1 MLKMVFLNA
10 RGIKG
15 RAGPLLQSTMRLCR
29 PMLILLKCKPD
40 RASSLSLLKSGSSGC
55 WTAISFQS
63 IPMSVMELMTQSRS
77 SLAAWARAAALGF
90 ADEGVEDAVL
100 EDSGFWTQGG
110 IVDVP
115 DWAGG
120 VVPTW
125 STRRLRSEAPGGLD
139 EGVEDEVVEG

>member
-1 MLKMVFLNA
+1 
-10 RGIKG
+10 
-15 RAGPLLQSTMRLCR
+15 
-29 PMLILLKCKPD
+29 
-40 RASSLSLLKSGSSGC
+40 
-55 WTAISFQS
+55 
-63 IPMSVMELMTQSRS
+63 MSVMELMTQSRS
-77 SLAAWARAAALGF
+77 SLAAWARAAALSF

-139 EGVEDEVVEG
+139 EGVEDAVVEGYVTEARDEIIDASGVAEGVVPTRP